1 MSATG
6 PTTLPGW
13 VLRAMIALS
22 ALGVAAILAANGV
35 AVVVLGIFAL
45 VAFAATAMPA
55 SLAPALLIGCAALV
69 MAVTAGDPLRP
80 GVLALVVLLHLVHVT
95 SALAALVPL
104 RSRLHLAALRAPA
117 RRFAFVQLFV
127 LMIAGA
133 LALLPNGRTTPVVEI
148 LALGCAVGLALAVML
163 VTRPRT

>member
-1 MSATG
+1 
-6 PTTLPGW
+6 
-13 VLRAMIALS
+13 
-22 ALGVAAILAANGV
+22 
-35 AVVVLGIFAL
+35 
-45 VAFAATAMPA
+45 
-55 SLAPALLIGCAALV
+55 

-80 GVLALVVLLHLVHVT
+80 GVLALVVLLHFVHVT

-148 LALGCAVGLALAVML
+148 LALGCAAGLALAVML